1 MKIAVLI
8 CRLLLGV
15 MFVIFGTNILFPF
28 LPMPPMPPSDATTFA
43 TILTTHKYMAF
54 VGVIQL
60 VSGIL
65 LLVGR
70 YVPLALTMLGPV
82 IVNILLFHFLLEGG
96 TGVFPG
102 LLTLLLEIFLI
113 VVYRRSFLGL
123 FDAAPEPSRPP
134 V

>member
-1 MKIAVLI
+1 MKLAVLV
-8 CRLLLGV
+8 CRLLLGLI
-15 MFVIFGTNILFPF
+15 FVIFGINILFPF

-43 TILTTHKYMAF
+43 TILMQHKYMAF

-70 YVPLALTMLGPV
+70 YVPLALTLLGPV

-96 TGVFPG
+96 AGAFPG
-102 LLTLLLEIFLI
+102 LLTLLLEVFLI

-123 FDAAPEPSRPP
+123 FDAAQGPVRP
-134 V
+134 